1 MNESNRARIPV
12 RPLPYSD
19 RDLAMTRELVI
30 DYDKGNIYITDKDD
44 PTLLIDIT
52 KLIADSYLSNIN
64 GDNTN
69 VTINGEIYNLAELLA
84 ELKRNKITI
93 LNSADS
99 MAAPAS
105 VNYDHASISIQNNV
119 VSMFGFEEAS
129 NFSTPMKLDN
139 QLVWKNPEDMGDP
152 SEPTPGANI
161 NVIDIMPTN
170 DYIILYNKP
179 YQYTRIITSPRSNFL
194 IKLPL
199 SMPKFSRLRWR
210 IDTDIQLSLS
220 FPSNI
225 IWIDDDIMA
234 TPVQK
239 LITAGHSYL
248 IDMET
253 WDFGAT
259 WVVTKASMFP
269 LYAESAGTELPP
281 NQTYLIDDN
290 GALLAESENVLLVT
304 GEDGSGASSRATFR
318 DGVIQEVPTL
328 MPRTSEAVAIMSLAA
343 EPRSSGYYIKKL
355 TDLVEIDSVNS
366 STDKIFLNK
375 DGSPVQAP
383 ADAVATKVSSANDV
397 PYTNGGVTSVAE
409 ALDKLLHTPTTVSF
423 TYSAPAVQQK
433 GVVLKSWQF
442 RWEFS
447 KEVKSIS
454 INGTNL
460 APTTRAYTES
470 ADISANKNYT
480 FVYSDGVDTYTKTVS
495 VKFLNGIYYGTSAST
510 DYNTDLINSLT
521 KKLQENNK
529 IDFSVNAGDGQY
541 IYYACPVSYGQP
553 VFIINGLEVVYNK
566 MIDFDF
572 INSNGYSERYA
583 IYRSTYPG
591 LGLTKITSK

>member
-44 PTLLIDIT
+44 PTMLIDIT

-64 GDNTN
+64 GDKTN
-69 VTINGEIYNLAELLA
+69 VTINGEVYNLADILT
-84 ELKRNKITI
+84 ELKQNKITI
-93 LNSADS
+93 LNSADTQ
-99 MAAPAS
+99 AVPAS
-105 VNYDHASISIQNNV
+105 VNYDHNSVSIKDNM
-119 VSMFGFEEAS
+119 VSLYGFTDAP
-129 NFSTPMKLDN
+129 NFSTPMKKDN
-139 QLVWKNPEDMGDP
+139 VLVWLTPEDSGDP

-161 NVIDIMPTN
+161 NVIDISPTN

-179 YQYTRIITSPRSNFL
+179 FQYTKITTSPRSNFL

-199 SMPKFSRLRWR
+199 SMPKFSRLRWK
-210 IDTDIQLSLS
+210 IDTDVQLSLS

-239 LITAGHSYL
+239 LIAAGHSYL
-248 IDMET
+248 IDLET
-253 WDFGAT
+253 WDFGTT
-259 WVVTKASMFP
+259 WMVTTALMFP

-281 NQTYLIDDN
+281 NQTYLVDDG
-290 GALLAESENVLLVT
+290 GALIAESENVLLVT
-304 GEDGSGASSRATFR
+304 GENTNTASVAATYKN
-318 DGVIQEVPTL
+318 GVMQEVPTI
-328 MPRTSEAVAIMSLAA
+328 MPKTSEAVSLMLLGAPRAA
-343 EPRSSGYYIKKL
+343 GYYIKKI
-355 TDLVEIDSVNS
+355 TDLTEVDNVDSS
-366 STDKIFLNK
+366 ADKIFLNK
-375 DGSPVQAP
+375 DGAPVQAP

-397 PYTNGGVTSVAE
+397 PYTNNGVNSVAE
-409 ALDKLLHTPTTVSF
+409 ALDKLLHTPTTVTFS
-423 TYSAPAVQQK
+423 YSAPIVQQK
-433 GVVLKSWQF
+433 GVVLRSWQL

-470 ADISANKNYT
+470 VDLSANKTYT
-480 FVYSDGVDTYTKTVS
+480 FVYSDGVETYTKTVT
-495 VKFLNGIYYGTSAST
+495 VKFLNGIYYGVSAST

-521 KKLQENNK
+521 RKLQENNK

-553 VFIINGLEVVYNK
+553 VFIINGLEVVYDK
-566 MIDFDF
+566 MIDFDY
-572 INSNGYSERYA
+572 INTDGYSERYA